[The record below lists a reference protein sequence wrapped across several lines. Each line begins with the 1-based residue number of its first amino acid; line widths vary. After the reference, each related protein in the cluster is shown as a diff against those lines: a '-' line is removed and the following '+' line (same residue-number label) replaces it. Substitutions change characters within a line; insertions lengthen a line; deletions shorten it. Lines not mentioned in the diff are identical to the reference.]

1 MEKLNKILEKVE
13 KKEGILVVVEKNE
26 IGFVK
31 EYYWQDNGD
40 YSWVI
45 RKFFV
50 DETKDRF
57 DMVEK
62 EQLIDFMRKN
72 LDKIKWFENEEKF
85 WEWFKKFYKDFER
98 QELEIVCDMEE
109 CLAGLEGKKG
119 IMIVY
124 SEDGIK
130 FIKNFGEGT
139 KLKFNEIS
147 LWYNGK
153 KDDVY
158 KWEDVYDEEEI
169 MKRLMDEGK
178 EIGYFKNYKDFVR
191 WIVNYWNK

>member
-13 KKEGILVVVEKNE
+13 RKEGVLIVIREDGIE
-26 IGFVK
+26 FIK

-57 DMVEK
+57 DVVEK
-62 EQLIDFMRKN
+62 EQLISFVREN
-72 LDKIKWFENEEKF
+72 LDKIKWFESETKF
-85 WEWFKKFYKDFER
+85 WEWFKKFYEDFKGR
-98 QELEIVCDMEE
+98 ELEVCDMEE
-109 CLAGLEGKKG
+109 CLTGLEERKG
-119 IMIVY
+119 IMVVY
-124 SEDGIK
+124 SKDSVK
-130 FIKNFGEGT
+130 FIKKFNNET
-139 KLKFNEIS
+139 RLKFSEVS

-158 KWEDVYDEEEI
+158 KWEDIYDEEEI
-169 MKRLMDEGK
+169 LERLMDEGK
-178 EIGYFKNYKDFVR
+178 EIGYFRSYEDFIKWV
-191 WIVNYWNK
+191 INYWNK